1 MIAVTD
7 GVTKNRLL
15 TWLAG
20 RYRSIAYSSMNVPIE
35 FTSTSQAMAPA
46 NGSGSVTRGC
56 SMSSVIT
63 ASTGT
68 LTSSCVAV
76 PVRRSICPQN
86 RCWYSSPRLAPASP
100 TAAGI
105 RAAATP
111 ACSSSR
117 PATASTTPAAPSPK
131 PRRCTARVRSASSS
145 QATSAVSTGVMPW
158 ISAVSAAGRPSAIA
172 Q

>member
-20 RYRSIAYSSMNVPIE
+20 RCRSIQYSSVNVPIE

-46 NGSGSVTRGC
+46 NGSGSVTCGC

-63 ASTGT
+63 ASTGR
-68 LTSSCVAV
+68 LASSCVAV

-86 RCWYSSPRLAPASP
+86 RCWYSSPRLAPVNP

-105 RAAATP
+105 SATATP

-117 PATASTTPAAPSPK
+117 PATASSTPAAPSPK
-131 PRRCTARVRSASSS
+131 PRRAVTRVRSASSS
-145 QATSAVSTGVMPW
+145 QA
-158 ISAVSAAGRPSAIA
+158 AAR
-172 Q
+172 